1 MNFSLKRNSIFTAL
15 QISLTALA
23 SYSIGFYTNKTPDTG
38 NASIGGLWAATAAIV
53 VLQASRQETF
63 AMATLRILGS
73 GIGSLVSALYLSV
86 LPFSPW
92 GMGLCIFI
100 TVLLCHWVRIPDHAR
115 LASLTVAIVMVV
127 AGNHPH
133 LSPAVNAGLRF
144 AESSIGTA
152 VAMLAILIWERN
164 SLPKDN
170 NS

>member
-1 MNFSLKRNSIFTAL
+1 MNFSPKRNSILIAL

-23 SYSIGFYTNKTPDTG
+23 SYLIGFYSTKTPDTG
-38 NASIGGLWAATAAIV
+38 NASIGGLWAAISGIV

-100 TVLLCHWVRIPDHAR
+100 TVLLCHLVRIPDHAR

-127 AGNHPH
+127 ADNSPQ
-133 LSPAVNAGLRF
+133 LPPAVNAGLRF

-152 VAMLAILIWERN
+152 VAMLAILIWERSAEPRDKN
-164 SLPKDN
+164 R
-170 NS
+170 